1 MRRVTRRRALAEIG
15 ALAGASLLTG
25 CAINPVTGKPE
36 LMIMTEAQE
45 INLGNEAHGQIL
57 AQYGSYGDESVQEW
71 FNERG
76 QGMAAIT
83 HRKQLPWKFTVLDS
97 PVVNAFAVPGGY
109 VYVTRGIMGYL
120 SSEAQFAGVLGH
132 ELGHVNAR
140 HTAAT
145 YSKAQ
150 LTDLGLQIGSMIS
163 PKFALIASVA
173 SLGTQLLFLKFSRD
187 DERQADQLGVEYSS
201 KMGYDAVEMSEFFK
215 TLERLS
221 PPGGS
226 LPAWQSTHPDP
237 GNRVNDTRKQALAFQ
252 QSHTETKFSVLR
264 EEYLDRVNGLVYGD
278 DPRQGFIEEN
288 VFYHPVMNF
297 QFPVPQDWKMQNLP
311 TEVRFAPEKEDAV
324 LVFTLATEDNLKA
337 ASDAFAQSNKV
348 QVMSAKEMTING
360 MNAYKTVGQI
370 INESNVVGIN
380 SYFIKMDD
388 KIYVFHGLSASQNI
402 NEYDRPFEASAT
414 GFKKIEDESKLHVEP
429 ERIEV
434 RRIESST
441 TLRSA
446 FNKFGVEE
454 DHLDKLSLINGL
466 MLDDVVPGGS
476 GLKLVAKP

>member
-1 MRRVTRRRALAEIG
+1 MRRVTRRRALAGIG
-15 ALAGASLLTG
+15 ALAGAALFNG

-45 INLGNEAHGQIL
+45 IKLGGEAHGQIL
-57 AQYGSYGDESVQEW
+57 AQYGAYGDESIQEW

-76 QGMAAIT
+76 QEMAMKT

-97 PVVNAFAVPGGY
+97 PVINAFAVPGGY
-109 VYVTRGIMGYL
+109 VYVTRGILGYM
-120 SSEAQFAGVLGH
+120 SSEAQFGGVLGH

-163 PKFALIASVA
+163 PKFAFFAQVA

-201 KMGYDAVEMSEFFK
+201 QMGYDAVEMSEFFK

-237 GNRVNDTRKQALAFQ
+237 GDRINDTRRMAMAFQ
-252 QSHTETKFSVLR
+252 KSHTDMTFSVLR
-264 EEYLDRVNGLVYGD
+264 EEYIDRINGLVYGD
-278 DPRQGFIEEN
+278 DPRQGFMEEG
-288 VFYHPVMNF
+288 VFYHPEINF
-297 QFPVPQDWKMQNLP
+297 QFPVPADWEMLNLP

-324 LVFTLATEDNLKA
+324 LVFTLATEDSPKA
-337 ASDAFAQSNKV
+337 ASDAFTLSNKV
-348 QVMSAKEMTING
+348 QVMSAEEITVNSMP
-360 MNAYKTVGQI
+360 AYKTVGQI
-370 INESNVVGIN
+370 VNEGNVVGIN
-380 SYFIKMDD
+380 SYFIKMDE
-388 KIYVFHGLSASQNI
+388 KIYVFHGVSASQNI
-402 NEYDRPFEASAT
+402 NEYDKAFEKSAT
-414 GFKKIEDESKLHVEP
+414 GFGKIVDESKLHAEP

-434 RRIESST
+434 RRIASST

-446 FNKFGVEE
+446 FNDFGVEE
-454 DHLDKLSLINGL
+454 DHLDKMSLINGL
-466 MLDDVVPGGS
+466 MLDDIVPGGA